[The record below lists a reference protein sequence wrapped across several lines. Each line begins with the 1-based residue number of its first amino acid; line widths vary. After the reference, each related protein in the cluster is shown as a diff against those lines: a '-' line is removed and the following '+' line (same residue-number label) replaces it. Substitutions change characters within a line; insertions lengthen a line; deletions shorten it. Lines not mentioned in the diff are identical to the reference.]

1 MNLLLGVGFS
11 GGLIALPIIGL
22 GVTAYCAYRYKKTK
36 SLIPLGVG
44 ILFGALTIAALI
56 AMSLAK

>member
-11 GGLIALPIIGL
+11 GGLVALPIIGA
-22 GVTAYCAYRYKKTK
+22 GVTAYCIYRYKKTK

-44 ILFGALTIAALI
+44 ILFGALTIAAVIIMALE
-56 AMSLAK
+56 K